1 MPWPWPRR
9 QRSQTPSSP
18 PTAAHEASPAFA
30 DVPAH
35 DPNGRPVRVTVLSR
49 DRCHLCV
56 EAVAVVA
63 EVADRAGV
71 GWAERDLDDT
81 AELVL
86 RYGDLVP
93 VVFVDGREVAR
104 WRVDPAALARALRG

>member
-1 MPWPWPRR
+1 MPWSWPRR
-9 QRSQTPSSP
+9 HRSLAASLQPN
-18 PTAAHEASPAFA
+18 AAHEAAPAFD
-30 DVPAH
+30 DVPSRDAR
-35 DPNGRPVRVTVLSR
+35 GRPVRVSVLSR
-49 DRCHLCV
+49 DGCHLCV

-71 GWAERDLDDT
+71 GWVERDLDDT
-81 AELVL
+81 AELVP

-104 WRVDPAALARALRG
+104 WRVEPAALARALRR